1 METQKLTKAELIWI
15 ASEMFAKGYSGD
27 SVRYSDDLYGNED
40 QFDEVKDY
48 MDELSEIGRIAFY
61 EKYKEFKL
69 Y

>member
-1 METQKLTKAELIWI
+1 MKEQKLTKEELLFI
-15 ASEMFAKGYSGD
+15 ATKMQAKGYSGD
-27 SVRYSDDLYGNED
+27 DVLYSDDLYDNED
-40 QFDEVKDY
+40 QFDEVNDY